1 MSTTNGTQNGTP
13 EGTPEGTL
21 EGKPTAMTTNAPLAP
36 LEGSAR
42 VWGTVA
48 LSLAVFMN
56 VLDSSIANVS
66 IPAISG
72 DLGVSPQQGTWV
84 ITSFAVANAISV
96 PLTGWLTK
104 RIGQVRLFVGSILL
118 FVLASLL
125 CALAPSIELLI
136 AARIFQGAVAGPMI
150 PLSQSLLLASY
161 PPSKSGMALAFWGM
175 TTLVAPIMGPL
186 LGGIISDNFSWP
198 WIFYINVPIGL
209 LTAWATWS
217 IYRSRESVT
226 QRLPI
231 DIVGLVLLVLWVGC
245 LQLMLDKGKEL
256 DWFTSP
262 EIVILGAIAL
272 VAFIYFVV
280 WELGDAHPVVDL
292 SLFKGRN
299 FTGGVIAI
307 SVAYGLFF
315 GSLVILP
322 LWLQTQLGYNATHAG
337 MVMAPVGI
345 LAIAL
350 SPVVGKLLPKIDAR
364 WIASTGFVIFA
375 IVFYMRS
382 RFNADVDPTTLI
394 IPTVIQGAA
403 MAMFFIPLTSIILS
417 GLTPDKIPAAAGL
430 SNFVRIMFGG
440 IGTSISTTLWDSRT
454 ALHHAQLTVHTGF
467 HNPNF
472 VEAIQLLM
480 AQGLSEPAA
489 WAVIER
495 RIGIEASTM
504 AATDLFALSALLFVL
519 LIGLVWM
526 TKPTKSMHAPDAAAA
541 H

>member
-1 MSTTNGTQNGTP
+1 MSKAQH
-13 EGTPEGTL
+13 L
-21 EGKPTAMTTNAPLAP
+21 PLVP

-42 VWGTVA
+42 VWGTIA

-104 RIGQVRLFVGSILL
+104 RIGQVKLFVGSILL
-118 FVLASLL
+118 FVLASFL
-125 CALAPSIELLI
+125 CGIAPSIEMLI
-136 AARIFQGAVAGPMI
+136 AARILQGAVAGPMI
-150 PLSQSLLLASY
+150 PLSQSLLLSSY
-161 PPSKSGMALAFWGM
+161 PASKSGMALAFWGM

-186 LGGIISDNFSWP
+186 LGGWISDNYSWP

-209 LTAWATWS
+209 LTAWAAWS
-217 IYRSRESVT
+217 IYRSRESQT

-231 DIVGLVLLVLWVGC
+231 DKVGLVLLVVWVGC

-262 EIVILGAIAL
+262 EIVILGVIAV

-299 FTGGVIAI
+299 FSGGVIAI

-322 LWLQTQLGYNATHAG
+322 LWLQTQLGYTATEAG
-337 MVMAPVGI
+337 KVLAPVGI
-345 LAIAL
+345 LAILL
-350 SPVVGKLLPKIDAR
+350 SPVVGQLLPKIDAR
-364 WIASTGFVIFA
+364 WIASTGFIIFA

-382 RFNADVDPTTLI
+382 RFSADVDNATLI
-394 IPTVIQGAA
+394 IPTIIQGAA

-440 IGTSISTTLWDSRT
+440 IGTSITATVWDSRT
-454 ALHHAQLTVHTGF
+454 ALHHAQLTVHTGVQNLSF
-467 HNPNF
+467 TQS
-472 VEAIQLLM
+472 VQSLM

-495 RIGIEASTM
+495 RISVEASTM
-504 AATDLFALSALLFVL
+504 AATDIFYVSAILF
-519 LIGLVWM
+519 LILMGLVWM
-526 TKPTKSMHAPDAAAA
+526 TKPSRAAHSADAAGA